1 MSDELIKCLSSE
13 IHIALF
19 QDTLDILMKNTEID
33 TRLGIDQE
41 KKSIIKQHSLEVS
54 QLTSQRRRSTLQ
66 GGVVDTVTVQVI

>member
-1 MSDELIKCLSSE
+1 MSDELIKCLSRE

-19 QDTLDILMKNTEID
+19 QDTLDILMNNTEID

>member
-33 TRLGIDQE
+33 TRLEIDQQ
-41 KKSIIKQHSLEVS
+41 KKSVIKQHSLEVS
-54 QLTSQRRRSTLQ
+54 QLTSQRRCSTLQ

>member
-1 MSDELIKCLSSE
+1 MSDELIKCLSRE